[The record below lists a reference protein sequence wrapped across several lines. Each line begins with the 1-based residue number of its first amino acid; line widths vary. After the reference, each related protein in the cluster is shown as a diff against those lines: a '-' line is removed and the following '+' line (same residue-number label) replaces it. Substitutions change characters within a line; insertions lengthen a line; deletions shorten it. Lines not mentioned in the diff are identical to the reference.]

1 MCGIIA
7 IVSFKNHKYNLSRLD
22 KMAKMIAHRGPDDEG
37 YALFDIHSE
46 NYSVLYGD
54 DTPRDVIGAGFHYSP
69 VRRFKYPSESFT
81 IGLAHRRLSIIDL
94 TSSGHQ
100 PMCDETGR
108 YWITYNG
115 EIYNFKDI
123 RDELRNAG
131 HSFFSN
137 TDTEVVL
144 KSYIEWGK
152 DCQSKF
158 NGMWAFVIWDN
169 YEKRLWISRDR
180 FGVKPLYYMFDE
192 GFLIVCS
199 EIKSIIPIHEL
210 TPNLQEIYSY
220 FVDGPSEAHKETF
233 FNSIYRFPSGCSAT
247 YSLRSKSES
256 LVFDKYWELDHP
268 SKENSFSTKRLKE
281 YTEEYLYLLRD
292 AVKIRLY
299 ADVKVSCALSGGL
312 DSSSIT
318 YLAYQILK
326 DQGKSTDA
334 LMTVS
339 NVYKNKDYSD
349 CDESEFIDHMVNK
362 LNIINY
368 RSEPDIDGIAK
379 KNDDGLWYYENCY
392 DYLPFSGLN
401 TFEICKRNNI
411 KVNLDGQGADETVA
425 GYPRYWKNYFATQP
439 IINIDFLLSLFNAPI
454 KTKKKIRY
462 IFRIGKIRK
471 SGLFYEEI
479 FKNIN
484 DSCRRAN
491 HNKNKITYR
500 SINQELHH
508 DTLVNL
514 KDRLRKVD
522 FYSMFSSIESRQPF
536 MDYRLISFLNGIPST
551 YKMKNG
557 WTKYLARM
565 AFKGKLP
572 DDIVWRKDKLGWP
585 QPTKELLSGEFGS
598 IACNSINKSVF
609 LREEFGGISDK
620 NLNLLKKYPR
630 YFFRLYN
637 MVRHYEVF
645 FNKRH

>member
-7 IVSFKNHKYNLSRLD
+7 ILSFRNHEHNLCGLD
-22 KMAKMIAHRGPDDEG
+22 KMAQMIRHRGPDDEG
-37 YALFDIHSE
+37 YALFNLQSDKYEIFYGEDTPH
-46 NYSVLYGD
+46 SVLEGGLKFL
-54 DTPRDVIGAGFHYSP
+54 PER
-69 VRRFKYPSESFT
+69 KYEYPAECFT
-81 IGLAHRRLSIIDL
+81 VGLAHRRLSIIDP
-94 TSSGHQ
+94 TASGHQ

-108 YWITYNG
+108 YWISYNG
-115 EIYNFKDI
+115 EVYNFKEI
-123 RDELRNAG
+123 REELNELG
-131 HSFFSN
+131 YSFFSN
-137 TDTEVVL
+137 CDTEVVL

-199 EIKSIIPIHEL
+199 EIKSIIPIQEL

-256 LVFDKYWELDHP
+256 LVFDKYWKLDHP
-268 SKENSFSTKRLKE
+268 SKENSFSMKRLKE
-281 YTEEYLYLLRD
+281 YTDEYLYLLRD

-326 DQGKSTDA
+326 EQGKSTDA

-339 NVYKNKDYSD
+339 NVYKDKDYSH
-349 CDESEFIDHMVNK
+349 CDESKFIDHIVNK

-368 RSEPDIDGIAK
+368 RSEPDLDGLSQ
-379 KNDDGLWYYENCY
+379 KNNAGLWYYESCY

-401 TFEICKRNNI
+401 TFDICKKNNI
-411 KVNLDGQGADETVA
+411 KVNLDGQGADEILA
-425 GYPRYWKNYFATQP
+425 GYPRYWMNYFATQP
-439 IINIDFLLSLFNAPI
+439 VSIDFLLSLFNAPI
-454 KTKKKIRY
+454 KIKKKIKY
-462 IFRIGKIRK
+462 VLKIGKIRNTE
-471 SGLFYEEI
+471 LLYENI
-479 FKNIN
+479 FKNM
-484 DSCRRAN
+484 DGVCHSVR
-491 HNKNKITYR
+491 HNKNKITLR
-500 SINQELHH
+500 TINQELHH
-508 DTLVNL
+508 SVEANL

-536 MDYRLISFLNGIPST
+536 MDYRLISFLNEVPST

-565 AFKGKLP
+565 AFKDKLP
-572 DDIVWRKDKLGWP
+572 DNIVWRKDKLGWP
-585 QPTKELLSGEFGS
+585 QPTNELLSGAFGLKACDS
-598 IACNSINKSVF
+598 IKKSIFMRDV
-609 LREEFGGISDK
+609 FGGISDK

-637 MVRHYEVF
+637 VVSHYGIF
-645 FNKRH
+645 FNKIN